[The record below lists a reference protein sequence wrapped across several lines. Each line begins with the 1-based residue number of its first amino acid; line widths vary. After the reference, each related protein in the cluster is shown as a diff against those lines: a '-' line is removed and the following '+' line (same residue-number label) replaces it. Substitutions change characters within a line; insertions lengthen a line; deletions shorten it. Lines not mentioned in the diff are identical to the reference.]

1 MAPPRRIAEEDKA
14 RVSLMCSRQQKALLV
29 SAAERA
35 GCDLNTLIL
44 THAISGASKS
54 LGNAAG
60 EAPVI
65 INGTV
70 GAKLRERAAEQ
81 GVPPERLIDMLLIA
95 TGWG

>member
-44 THAISGASKS
+44 THAIAGASRA
-54 LGNAAG
+54 LGATG

-70 GAKLRERAAEQ
+70 GAKLRERSAEQ
-81 GVPPERLIDMLLIA
+81 GVPPDRLVEMLLIA
-95 TGWG
+95 QGG

>member
-44 THAISGASKS
+44 THAIAGASRS
-54 LGNAAG
+54 IGAAG

-70 GAKLRERAAEQ
+70 GAKLLARSAEH
-81 GVPPERLIDMLLIA
+81 GVSPDRLVEMLLIA
-95 TGWG
+95 QGG